1 MRLFRRWESCGC
13 FPAEQ
18 LIKISHLNFS
28 IGNEL
33 RKQEKMKPIKKVL
46 LLLLL
51 MVAISSCSQQPYN
64 NHHSTM
70 GYNQDNEVMDGAG
83 RGGGGMH

>member
-1 MRLFRRWESCGC
+1 
-13 FPAEQ
+13 
-18 LIKISHLNFS
+18 
-28 IGNEL
+28 
-33 RKQEKMKPIKKVL
+33 
-46 LLLLL
+46 LLLL

-70 GYNQDNEVMDGAG
+70 GDNQDHEVSDGAG